1 MTETRAIDKLC
12 KAFSIEERSS
22 YTVRSGNETVLKLYW
37 TPLTIADR
45 DKINNTLE
53 ALKTGDKDS
62 GMDFAVQ
69 MLIQKAEDESGSKL
83 FQSGDRVKI
92 KNRLPM
98 AIVVD
103 IMAKMQ
109 GLEEVEEPE
118 EIKSSVSKR

>member
-109 GLEEVEEPE
+109 GLGRGGRTRRNQ
-118 EIKSSVSKR
+118 KQR